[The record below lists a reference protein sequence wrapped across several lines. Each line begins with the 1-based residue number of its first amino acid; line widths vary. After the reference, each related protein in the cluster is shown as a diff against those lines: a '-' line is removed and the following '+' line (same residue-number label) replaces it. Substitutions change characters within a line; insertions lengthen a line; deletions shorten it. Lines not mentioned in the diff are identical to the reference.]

1 MHSFGR
7 YRFHAEALLTISRK
21 FEELSA
27 IDTDNSDLLAEC
39 AAGLTA
45 MAEALVLDSQDGAA
59 PSTQIH

>member
-1 MHSFGR
+1 MQSFGR

-39 AAGLTA
+39 AASLTA
-45 MAEALVLDSQDGAA
+45 IAEALVLDSQDGSMRPAVV
-59 PSTQIH
+59 H